1 MTEAADRLYEQVL
14 VVRCLAGDE
23 AAFVE
28 IVERYHERLR
38 HYVRRLPVDSSKVDD
53 VLQEVWLTVF
63 RGLPRLRQPGALAA
77 WLFRIARNAALA
89 EHRRDRALAGLE
101 PEPAAAAAADNEPD
115 FTPQDVAWMRACLEG
130 LSPLH
135 REVLVL
141 RFFEGLSYEDIAD
154 VVGSPL
160 GTVRSRIH
168 NAKRALR
175 QAMRG

>member
-1 MTEAADRLYEQVL
+1 
-14 VVRCLAGDE
+14 
-23 AAFVE
+23 
-28 IVERYHERLR
+28 
-38 HYVRRLPVDSSKVDD
+38 
-53 VLQEVWLTVF
+53 
-63 RGLPRLRQPGALAA
+63 
-77 WLFRIARNAALA
+77 
-89 EHRRDRALAGLE
+89 
-101 PEPAAAAAADNEPD
+101 
-115 FTPQDVAWMRACLEG
+115 
-130 LSPLH
+130 LH